1 MKGLFIYLAAVGGSP
16 VIEAMEAMRRSL
28 VNGKLSAFGSL
39 AGVVA
44 GLLCAVVLLKLAHDY
59 LEGQGITL
67 WQVIRPLVILVL
79 CCNFNTF
86 VAGPLHSVCN
96 LVTRGMS
103 NQCSVSWAQY
113 KTAMGNHLKVQLASS
128 AIKSQMELEEARQ
141 ETMANFASVGQPT
154 ESGEK
159 KSFWRKIGDSFEAG
173 LKSLISFGVHGGAA
187 LLNQIDF
194 RISGV
199 LTMAVEL
206 LLLFIMKVVLLGQQI
221 SCYITLTILTLLGPF
236 AFALAIV
243 PGFSHNISSWIAR
256 YVQIALWIPIG
267 QIVMYLNL
275 QILGRITVMAQ
286 SYDIGSKYI
295 LIVALI
301 VCIMQAS
308 AVPQIA
314 NYIVESSGD
323 SGAGNKGMNSLRETF
338 QTIASAKTMGMK

>member
-1 MKGLFIYLAAVGGSP
+1 MKGLFIFLAAAAGSP
-16 VIEAMEAMRRSL
+16 VIETLEAMRRSL

-67 WQVIRPLVILVL
+67 WQVLRPLVILVL

-86 VAGPLHSVCN
+86 VAGPLHSMCN
-96 LVTRGMS
+96 LVTRGIS
-103 NQCSVSWAQY
+103 NQCSVSWKQY
-113 KTAMGNHLKVQLASS
+113 KTAMGNHLKVQLSSS
-128 AIKSQMELEEARQ
+128 AIKSQMEIDKGWN
-141 ETMANFASVGQPT
+141 ETKQNFASVGQPT

-159 KSFWRKIGDSFEAG
+159 KSFWTKIGDACEAG
-173 LKSLISFGVHGGAA
+173 LKTLLSWGNHGGAV
-187 LLNQIDF
+187 LLNDLDF

-199 LTMAVEL
+199 LAMAVEC
-206 LLLFIMKVVLLGQQI
+206 LLLFFMKVVLLGQQI

-267 QIVMYLNL
+267 QLVMYLNL

-286 SYDIGSKYI
+286 SYEIGSKYI

-301 VCIMQAS
+301 VCIMQAA

-314 NYIVESSGD
+314 TYIVESSGD
-323 SGAGNKGMNSLRETF
+323 SGAGSKGMNSLREGF
-338 QTIASAKTMGMK
+338 QTAASFKTLGKK